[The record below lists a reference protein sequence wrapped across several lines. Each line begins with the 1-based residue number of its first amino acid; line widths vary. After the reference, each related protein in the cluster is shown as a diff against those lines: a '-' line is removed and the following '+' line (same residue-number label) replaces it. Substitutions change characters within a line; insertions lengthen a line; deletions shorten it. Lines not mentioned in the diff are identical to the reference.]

1 MLSDDKFKDV
11 YNRLMSTANSLI
23 EEFEDEDENMHLVV
37 AGVLT
42 TMGLSMYKSIM
53 SERDFEKMMTL
64 MVSMKEEIK
73 TYQQMEEEQ
82 ADSET
87 YHWK

>member
-1 MLSDDKFKDV
+1 
-11 YNRLMSTANSLI
+11 
-23 EEFEDEDENMHLVV
+23 
-37 AGVLT
+37 
-42 TMGLSMYKSIM
+42 M

-73 TYQQMEEEQ
+73 TYQEMEEEQ

-87 YHWK
+87 YH